1 LLRCVLSA
9 PGKIELAESDIPK
22 PRKGELLVRVK
33 AALTCGTDLKAY
45 LRGHPAIP
53 MPGPLGH
60 EFSGEVA
67 ARGAGVRRFKVGDA
81 VMAVHSAPCLK
92 CAYCNKGLHNL
103 CENVMSTKV
112 LGAFAE
118 YILLPAHVVKQNVYR
133 KPPKLSFEE
142 AALLEPLSCV
152 VHGIGPLGIGRGETA
167 LVIGSGPIGLM
178 HAMLLKSRGAK
189 VAVCDPHQGRLKV
202 AKAVGA
208 DITCKPAGIK
218 NAMKKLTGGIG
229 FGHVFECTGRPDV
242 WEAGIGH
249 LRRGGTLTLFGGCP
263 KGTKVTYDTY
273 RLHYDEITLRGVFH
287 FTPADVKAAYGLL
300 KSRKLPAGKLISGSY
315 PLKKIGT
322 AFGRLKK
329 GQGVKYA
336 IVP

>member
-1 LLRCVLSA
+1 MLQSILA
-9 PGKIELAESDIPK
+9 EPGRIELADSGIPE
-22 PRKGELLVRVK
+22 PRKGELLVRIR

-53 MPGPLGH
+53 MPGPFGH
-60 EFSGEVA
+60 EFSGTVA
-67 ARGAGVRRFKVGDA
+67 ARGVGVKRFKEGDH

-92 CAYCNKGLHNL
+92 CGYCKRGLHNL

-118 YILLPAHVVKQNVYR
+118 YILLPEHVVKQNVYR
-133 KPPKLSFEE
+133 KPPGLAFEE

-152 VHGIGPLGIGRGETA
+152 VHGIAPLGIGKNETA
-167 LVIGSGPIGLM
+167 LVIGAGPIGLM
-178 HAMLLKSRGAK
+178 HAMLLKGKGAK

-208 DITCKPAGIK
+208 DITCKPAGITHAIK
-218 NAMKKLTGGIG
+218 RLTGGIG
-229 FGHVFECTGRPDV
+229 FGHVFECTGRPEV
-242 WEAGIGH
+242 WEAGVGY

-263 KGTKVTYDTY
+263 KGTTVLYDTY

-287 FTPADVKAAYGLL
+287 FTPADVKAAYGML
-300 KSRKLPAGKLISGSY
+300 KGRKLPTAKLISGSY
-315 PLKKIGT
+315 PLKKIGS
-322 AFGRLKK
+322 AFARLER

-336 IVP
+336 ITP